1 VEVVLWLFVISLGVA
16 FGAGIYEARI
26 VIPQW
31 GNIPPRAWPNTGQM
45 FWAYVTTVPLTLLK
59 ASLSQWLMMNHGRH
73 VLTLAG
79 WLAALR
85 AL

>member
-1 VEVVLWLFVISLGVA
+1 
-16 FGAGIYEARI
+16 
-26 VIPQW
+26 
-31 GNIPPRAWPNTGQM
+31 
-45 FWAYVTTVPLTLLK
+45 VPLTLLK